1 MNPLSHTDTDGDP
14 DAIDD
19 TVPYDAV
26 GSTLTV
32 PEVFDPLPYA
42 DFCGRH
48 AHRLARRAGDPAV
61 VVQLR
66 WVERQLCVT
75 GVASVDAAT
84 AREWIGPLQLLLE
97 APIDAADCGERL
109 RVVADELVRMTRAS
123 QIDFER
129 VGERGSEV
137 HLLKP
142 YFVEAACGLRSDT
155 WDADIDRPL
164 TCGAC
169 LDLFY
174 RGSGP
179 EPAEPPRVTITQAE
193 LKRVASYLARQQ
205 ADRLL
210 ELILGRNHGK
220 R

>member
-1 MNPLSHTDTDGDP
+1 M
-14 DAIDD
+14 
-19 TVPYDAV
+19 
-26 GSTLTV
+26 
-32 PEVFDPLPYA
+32 
-42 DFCGRH
+42 
-48 AHRLARRAGDPAV
+48 

-66 WVERQLCVT
+66 WCKRQLCVT

-129 VGERGSEV
+129 VGERGGAV

-155 WDADIDRPL
+155 WDADIGRPL

-193 LKRVASYLARQQ
+193 LKRVASYLGRQQ